1 MNKLL
6 ATSTISATAFLIAA
20 CGGKTTITAAGA
32 TFPAPLYQ
40 SWFQTAQVQVNYQA
54 VGSGAGVRQ
63 MEAGTL
69 DFGASDAAI
78 KDPDSNI
85 VHIPS
90 TGGAIAL
97 LYNNPSCPDLQLTQW
112 QVVGI
117 YNGTVTNWNQVGCLS
132 GEIIPVHRSDGSG
145 TTAAFTASLDAF
157 DDDWKQGSGKSV
169 AWPAGIG
176 GKGNS
181 GVTAVVRQNRGAI
194 GYVNYSYAMA
204 PGSQVAA
211 VQNRAGNF
219 VLPTPENA
227 TEGLAGIALDSELK
241 GTDPNP
247 AGAQAYPIVTYTW
260 LLAFPEHEK
269 NKEIKE
275 VFRYVLSPK
284 AQSRANPLGYVP
296 LPEEIRLR
304 ALETVDTLT

>member
-1 MNKLL
+1 MYKITAALAAAALL
-6 ATSTISATAFLIAA
+6 VG
-20 CGGKTTITAAGA
+20 CGQKTTITAAGA

-40 SWFQTAQVQVNYQA
+40 RWFQIAPVQVNYQA

-112 QVVGI
+112 EVVGI

-157 DDDWKQGSGKSV
+157 DDDWKQGNGKSV

-211 VQNRAGNF
+211 VQNAAGNF

-227 TEGLAGIALDSELK
+227 TIGLEGITLDEDLK
-241 GTDPNP
+241 GIDPNP

-260 LLAFPEHEK
+260 ILAYPTHPK
-269 NKEIKE
+269 NEEIKE
-275 VFRYVLSPK
+275 VFRFVLSPD
-284 AQSRANPLGYVP
+284 AQKDAVTLGYVP
-296 LPEEIRLR
+296 LPESIRLR
-304 ALETVDTLT
+304 ALDAVDSLR